1 MLHTGLCRGYV
12 SKEME
17 VEMALDESRSEIRE
31 NLFGGEG
38 AVRIW
43 NCLTSHPTEPFKAAL
58 WCQLDPGGFVG
69 RHRQT
74 EYPEVV
80 LCVGGIG
87 RAVVG
92 GQAHSLVRGNMV
104 YLPLGATLSLHNESD
119 EVALEYVII
128 KAEGA
133 QVGT

>member
-1 MLHTGLCRGYV
+1 MSR
-12 SKEME
+12 E
-17 VEMALDESRSEIRE
+17 VEMALDASRAEIRE

-43 NCLTSHPTEPFKAAL
+43 SCLPSGSTEPFKVAL
-58 WCQLDPGGFVG
+58 WCQLDPSGFVG
-69 RHRQT
+69 SHRQT

-92 GQAHSLVRGNMV
+92 GQAHSLVRGNAV

-128 KAEGA
+128 KVEGVQA
-133 QVGT
+133 DHSA

>member
-1 MLHTGLCRGYV
+1 MA
-12 SKEME
+12 E
-17 VEMALDESRSEIRE
+17 VRMALDESRSEIRR

-43 NCLTSHPTEPFKAAL
+43 NCLTSHPTDPFKAAL
-58 WCQLDPGGFVG
+58 WCQLDPGGSVG

-92 GQAHSLVRGNMV
+92 DVAHSLVRGNLV
-104 YLPLGATLSLHNESD
+104 YLPLGASLSLHNESD
-119 EVALEYVII
+119 EVALEYVIL
-128 KAEGA
+128 KAGPL
-133 QVGT
+133 G